1 MCICIDLHV
10 KQEIINCGINILWLE
25 KWIAVMADEK
35 EGTQAA
41 EGTPEKRG
49 RGRPR
54 KPQPTEVSMQYNR
67 WQLACIGDLYIV
79 RTVYCMYTHITS
91 MLNTH
96 LRSSG
101 HVEQAN

>member
-1 MCICIDLHV
+1 
-10 KQEIINCGINILWLE
+10 
-25 KWIAVMADEK
+25 MADEK

-67 WQLACIGDLYIV
+67 
-79 RTVYCMYTHITS
+79 
-91 MLNTH
+91 
-96 LRSSG
+96 
-101 HVEQAN
+101 